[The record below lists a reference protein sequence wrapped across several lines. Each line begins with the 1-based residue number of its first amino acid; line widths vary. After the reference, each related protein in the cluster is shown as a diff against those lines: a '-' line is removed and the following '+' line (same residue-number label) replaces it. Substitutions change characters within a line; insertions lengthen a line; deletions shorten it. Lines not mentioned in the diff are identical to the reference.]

1 MMQLVDIDLMDGN
14 GLVQLVAGSD
24 KDMMRII
31 RFIAEAKAL
40 MLEEERDKELMKDIV
55 L

>member
-1 MMQLVDIDLMDGN
+1 MEILKVDLLDGK
-14 GLVQLVAGSD
+14 GMVQLVAGSD
-24 KDMMRII
+24 KDITRIL

-40 MLEEERDKELMKDIV
+40 MLEDERDKELIRDIV